1 MSRLRGFIWFLAGVI
16 LAVLAGFVAYST
28 LNRVAAAPV
37 TPEAIGPTISVVA
50 ASRPLQPRTVLTQE
64 DLTLI
69 ELPAG
74 SAPEGTI
81 DSIEA
86 AVGKLTLV
94 PLYTG
99 EPVLTQKLVD
109 PNVRTADGRSALFL
123 SQDRVLMAIP
133 GQDLMSRVG
142 VLKPGDRV
150 DIFYSLPF
158 PENRGIGTTAEQD
171 EDKEQQATFA
181 VLQNVTIVEM
191 VGGIRP
197 LDASA
202 PEQAAPTAVR
212 PDSLLVTL
220 APQDALTLKY
230 LIDSGGVIDIVLR
243 APGVERPF
251 DVTPVDI
258 DYLINRYSIPTGP
271 GR

>member
-1 MSRLRGFIWFLAGVI
+1 MNMSRLRGFIWFLAGVI

-37 TPEAIGPTISVVA
+37 APEAIGPTVSVVA
-50 ASRPLQPRTVLTQE
+50 ASRPLQPRTLLTQE
-64 DLTLI
+64 DLTVL

-74 SAPEGTI
+74 SVPEGAI
-81 DSIEA
+81 DSIET

-94 PLYTG
+94 PLYSG
-99 EPVLTQKLVD
+99 EPVLIQKLVD

-123 SQDRVLMAIP
+123 SQDQVLMAIP

-142 VLKPGDRV
+142 VLKPGDRI
-150 DIFYSLPF
+150 DILYSLPF
-158 PENRGIGTTAEQD
+158 PENRGIGATD
-171 EDKEQQATFA
+171 EKDKEQQATFA

-197 LDASA
+197 LDTST
-202 PEQAAPTAVR
+202 PEQAAPAAVR

-230 LIDSGGVIDIVLR
+230 LIDAGGVIDIVLR

-251 DVTPVDI
+251 DVAPVDI